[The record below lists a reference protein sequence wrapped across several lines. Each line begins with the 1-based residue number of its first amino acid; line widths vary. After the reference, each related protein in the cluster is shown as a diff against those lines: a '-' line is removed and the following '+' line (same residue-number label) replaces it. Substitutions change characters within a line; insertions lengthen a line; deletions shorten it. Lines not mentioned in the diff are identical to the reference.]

1 MNKKIVLF
9 LLFFSLLQV
18 GIADNVNVTEAVVQ
32 GRVING
38 KSKENLPFVHIS
50 IKGTTIETTTDAA
63 GCYHLKNLPIG
74 NLTLE
79 VKLLGY
85 HIQRQKIKTRPHEV
99 QELDFELSEDA
110 FDLDEVV
117 LTANR
122 VQTLRREAPALVNVL
137 DKKTFEVTNI
147 ACLAQGLNFQPGV
160 RTETNCQNCGF
171 SQVRM
176 NGLDGHYSQILI
188 LDPYSRP

>member
-9 LLFFSLLQV
+9 LIFFSLLQV

-85 HIQRQKIKTRPHEV
+85 HIQRQKIKTRPH
-99 QELDFELSEDA
+99 
-110 FDLDEVV
+110 
-117 LTANR
+117 
-122 VQTLRREAPALVNVL
+122 
-137 DKKTFEVTNI
+137 
-147 ACLAQGLNFQPGV
+147 
-160 RTETNCQNCGF
+160 
-171 SQVRM
+171 
-176 NGLDGHYSQILI
+176 
-188 LDPYSRP
+188 